1 MNFKC
6 TECNY
11 PEEDNRLQ
19 VVVKDGITHRFYIYP
34 DGSLE
39 HYDTDG
45 DGQEVYLECPV
56 CGQRYDFVSQDITL
70 EEEFTLKK
78 WSQHSM
84 NPASITLDDLIF
96 EKSQPR
102 KKVEK

>member
-19 VVVKDGITHRFYIYP
+19 VVVKDGVTHRFYIYP

-45 DGQEVYLECPV
+45 DGQEIYLECPV
-56 CGQRYDFVSQDITL
+56 CGHRYNFVNEITL
-70 EEEFTLKK
+70 EKEFALKK
-78 WSQHSM
+78 WTQYSM
-84 NPASITLDDLIF
+84 NPISITLDDLVF
-96 EKSQPR
+96 KKQPAE